1 MNDKEKKKLKF
12 MPILKTYSQVDVAM
26 IKSLLEGNVE
36 YYFKDENF
44 MSVRPM
50 LEPTELMVREDYVD
64 EVKELLYDFELNYM
78 AVSLKD
84 DEEEDDLEDDDI
96 DEGDEYL
103 L

>member
-1 MNDKEKKKLKF
+1 MNNKENNNYKF
-12 MPILKTYSQVDVAM
+12 IPVLKTYSQVDMAM

-36 YYFKDENF
+36 FYFKDENF

-64 EVKELLYDFELNYM
+64 EVKELLYDYELNYM

-84 DEEEDDLEDDDI
+84 DMEDDDDLDDDLEEDD
-96 DEGDEYL
+96 EYII
-103 L
+103 